1 MVPVAYLDSEVE
13 AELARGRLESEG
25 IAAQVRFTAQSGE
38 PAYAA
43 GYGGLGAPLQTYE
56 VLVADDEADEA
67 REILRLGPR
76 GPRRR
81 TARRVA
87 RVAITV
93 VVLIAL
99 VAPLLFTAWQELR
112 LLF

>member
-1 MVPVAYLDSEVE
+1 MVPVAYLGSEVE

-25 IAAQVRFTAQSGE
+25 ISAQVRFTAQSGE

-56 VLVADDEADEA
+56 VLVAREDAEEA
-67 REILRLGPR
+67 RAILRV

-81 TARRVA
+81 TPWRVM
-87 RVAITV
+87 RTAIVV
-93 VVLIAL
+93 VVLIAF
-99 VAPLLFTAWQELR
+99 VGPLLFTAWQELR